1 MELTIYQIL
10 AILNTVQGKDKKFK
24 RVNDENFKIFRN
36 EYGELMY
43 EIDGSKR
50 NLQIF
55 NYMQDRWILED
66 KQ

>member
-1 MELTIYQIL
+1 MELTIYQVL

-55 NYMQDRWILED
+55 NYMQDRWILEG
-66 KQ
+66 

>member
-1 MELTIYQIL
+1 MELTIYQVL
-10 AILNTVQGKDKKFK
+10 AVLNTVQGKNKKFK

-66 KQ
+66 KT